1 MKRPL
6 KTPSDQIAHVGRV
19 LYGEHWRLAL
29 ARGVQVDDD
38 TIRRWM
44 TGRTELRAR
53 HGVFDDALALMR
65 RRQSEIATA
74 ADELEHWIQSNS
86 EASGP
91 PADTSEHTRAKDEAH
106 PDNVAVLQGAIEI
119 SLVRKLLWNIVY
131 GLANKKLRHHS
142 PESIADESVGL
153 LEHLLSKESQNSRGK
168 I

>member
-6 KTPSDQIAHVGRV
+6 KTPADQIAHVGRV

-74 ADELEHWIQSNS
+74 ADELEHWIQSNNA
-86 EASGP
+86 ASSS
-91 PADTSEHTRAKDEAH
+91 PADASLDTSEKDKAH
-106 PDNVAVLQGAIEI
+106 NDDLAVLQGEIEA
-119 SLVRKLLWNIVY
+119 SLARKLIWNIVY
-131 GLANKKLRHHS
+131 ALANERFRHHS
-142 PESIADESVGL
+142 PESIADESLSL
-153 LEHLLSKESQNSRGK
+153 LEHLLSKERHNPRGK